1 MRISD
6 WSSDVCSSDLQR
18 IERYRCGSG
27 TFRMNVA
34 LSELPDFNAAPGS
47 ALQPHH
53 QSGILIGPSLRYFE
67 QAYFDAK
74 SKEHHA
80 RWARAPIVALVL
92 PSTRD
97 DTLAHCHLAPPP
109 QPAARLFCPPAHPQ
123 VDGRWDPPRDT
134 VAPTIIPT
142 GHHDYP

>member
-6 WSSDVCSSDLQR
+6 WSSDVCSSDLPGVLDDDTAQR

-53 QSGILIGPSLRYFE
+53 QSGILVGPSLRYFE

-74 SKEHHA
+74 SKEHNPG
-80 RWARAPIVALVL
+80 WSRAPIVELVISSRSEEHTYEIKSL
-92 PSTRD
+92 IRISY
-97 DTLAHCHLAPPP
+97 AV
-109 QPAARLFCPPAHPQ
+109 FCL
-123 VDGRWDPPRDT
+123 T
-134 VAPTIIPT
+134 
-142 GHHDYP
+142 